1 MNEIEKITNTVEK
14 FISECLRLDY
24 EYEDIFEYLKTNH
37 KG

>member
-1 MNEIEKITNTVEK
+1 MKHIEKITATVED

-24 EYEDIFEYLKTNH
+24 EYEDIFTYLNTIH

>member
-1 MNEIEKITNTVEK
+1 MKEIEKITSTVED

-24 EYEDIFEYLKTNH
+24 EYEDIFTYLKTNH